1 MGKVLDFGFWI
12 LDFGFWIEIVGCI
25 SGRGLNIGGQ
35 PGAAML
41 NTSQLDHPAFYPTF
55 KTLNPFRNLNP
66 HFIKLLPPHS

>member
-41 NTSQLDHPAFYPTF
+41 NTSQLDHPAFYP
-55 KTLNPFRNLNP
+55 RDC
-66 HFIKLLPPHS
+66 KLVCVRGQNRI